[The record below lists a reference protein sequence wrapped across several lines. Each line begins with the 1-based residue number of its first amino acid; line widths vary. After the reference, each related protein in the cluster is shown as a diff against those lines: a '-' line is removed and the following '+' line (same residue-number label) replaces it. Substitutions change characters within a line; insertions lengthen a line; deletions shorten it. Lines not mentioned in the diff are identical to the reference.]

1 MMRCEEAKEA
11 LVDLVFGDPD
21 DETAA
26 RLNEHLHGCAACREE
41 ERNLLSVRD
50 RLRAEDE
57 VVAVSDELRERI
69 RRTLPRRRE
78 GIGSILLHPV
88 PAYAA
93 AAACLFALFLARA
106 VPPLETPK
114 EPAARPARVLVGPRA
129 PDFVVAGSYETSVR
143 KGGLEPEAVEP
154 LPSVPL
160 GDSL

>member
-1 MMRCEEAKEA
+1 MRCEEAKEA

-26 RLNEHLHGCAACREE
+26 QLNEHLIGCLACRAE
-41 ERNLLSVRD
+41 ERELLSVRD
-50 RLRAEDE
+50 RLGGEHEDE
-57 VVAVSDELRERI
+57 AASDELRERI
-69 RRTLPRRRE
+69 RRALPRRRR
-78 GIGSILLHPV
+78 GVGSILLHPI

-106 VPPLETPK
+106 VPPIEAPK

-143 KGGLEPEAVEP
+143 RGGLEPEAVEP
-154 LPSVPL
+154 LPSDPL